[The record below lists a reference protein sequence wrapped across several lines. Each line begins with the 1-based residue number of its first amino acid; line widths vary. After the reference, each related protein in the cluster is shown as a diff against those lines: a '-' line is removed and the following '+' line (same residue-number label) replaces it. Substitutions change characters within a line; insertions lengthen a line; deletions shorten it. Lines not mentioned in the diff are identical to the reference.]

1 MFFQGK
7 SRASR
12 ITHVQLEV
20 KVSLY
25 KNTMTRAIFSWVLK
39 VNPLHLTSVC
49 KFSILFFIHYLW
61 RSKENLSNNQELLK
75 FPTISVILMNLM
87 FNLGV
92 ILLGDIRYLSLLGV
106 NPLTLMSDQERISPY
121 NINTISSIEVR
132 RMK

>member
-7 SRASR
+7 NRTWR
-12 ITHVQLEV
+12 IIHVQLEV

-25 KNTMTRAIFSWVLK
+25 KNTMTREIFSWVLK

-61 RSKENLSNNQELLK
+61 RLKENLSNNQELLK

-121 NINTISSIEVR
+121 NINTISSIEVMR
-132 RMK
+132 IK